1 LRRTTAQLVN
11 GVLLCREG
19 DSTGARLLLS
29 KALKQAH
36 GLVGSTQLVGQVLN
50 ALAPVQQERQDV
62 AGAQKMF
69 ESATTLLKSIGDLPS
84 LVTTLKGLC
93 ALHHATGDAGK
104 SGQAA
109 TSLPAASAVGTRNHC
124 GFLPHVCTRMRCM
137 MMELT
142 CLPWLCVVAGRAAKG
157 EEYLRRKQAELA
169 GRVAEA
175 LDAPK
180 HTALL
185 KWQI

>member
-1 LRRTTAQLVN
+1 MAALLVDFLISSPAVIVLSNARLFTRLVSTRSRRTAAQLVN

-36 GLVGSTQLVGQVLN
+36 GLVGSTQLVAQVLN

-93 ALHHATGDAGK
+93 ALHHATGDEGA
-104 SGQAA
+104 SRLAHLA
-109 TSLPAASAVGTRNHC
+109 AASGGGKAEILCIGHFSWGLV
-124 GFLPHVCTRMRCM
+124 PHICTKMMCM
-137 MMELT
+137 IM
-142 CLPWLCVVAGRAAKG
+142 
-157 EEYLRRKQAELA
+157 
-169 GRVAEA
+169 
-175 LDAPK
+175 
-180 HTALL
+180 
-185 KWQI
+185 